1 MFSRKPDRP
10 AIAALSGRCYE
21 LRMRY
26 RKVLLG
32 VLSVFLMTSSFGQD
46 QTDEG
51 QKKSGFFD
59 SLFGKKKSNPNATD
73 LSSLSTEQLNGGLKA
88 ALEKGLRAAVDTLGR
103 TNGFLTNMAVRIA
116 MPEQMRTVE
125 TTLRK
130 LHQDALVDEF
140 ETTMNRAAEK
150 AVPAGTEVLLNSLKQ
165 MSVENAAGLL
175 TSKSQTAITEYFRR
189 TSTNELATKF
199 LPIVQEATA
208 QTGVTAT
215 YKSLTAK
222 ANSMLG
228 GFSSFLPKSSAF
240 DVDEYVTNKSLDG
253 LFTMIGDEEKR
264 IRENPQARTTE
275 LLQKVFGAI
284 KK

>member
-1 MFSRKPDRP
+1 MMT
-10 AIAALSGRCYE
+10 RCYQWS
-21 LRMRY
+21 MRCQA
-26 RKVLLG
+26 
-32 VLSVFLMTSSFGQD
+32 VFLGFLSLFVVASSFSQD
-46 QTDEG
+46 QTDG
-51 QKKSGFFD
+51 GKKKSGFFD
-59 SLFGKKKSNPNATD
+59 SLFGRKKSGSNSGD
-73 LSSLSTEQLNGGLKA
+73 LASLSTDQLNGGLKE
-88 ALEKGLRAAVDTLGR
+88 ALEKGLRSAVNSLGR
-103 TNGFLTNMAVRIA
+103 TNGFLTNMAVRIR
-116 MPEQMRTVE
+116 MPEQLHTVE

-165 MSVENAAGLL
+165 MSVEDAAGLL
-175 TSKSQTAITEYFRR
+175 TSKSQTAITDYFRR

-199 LPIVQEATA
+199 LPIVQDATS
-208 QTGVTAT
+208 QTGVTST
-215 YKSLTAK
+215 YKNLMSK
-222 ANSMLG
+222 VNSTLG
-228 GFSSFLPKSSAF
+228 GFSSFLPKTSSF

-264 IRENPQARTTE
+264 IRENPAARTTE

>member
-1 MFSRKPDRP
+1 
-10 AIAALSGRCYE
+10 
-21 LRMRY
+21 MRY
-26 RKVLLG
+26 RVVFAGLLSLL
-32 VLSVFLMTSSFGQD
+32 VVTSSFGQD
-46 QTDEG
+46 RTDEG
-51 QKKSGFFD
+51 KKKSSFFD
-59 SLFGKKKSNPNATD
+59 SLFGRKKSSSKTAD
-73 LSSLSTEQLNGGLKA
+73 LSSLSTEQLTGGVKG
-88 ALEKGLRAAVDTLGR
+88 ALEKGLRAAVDALGK
-103 TNGFLTNMAVRIA
+103 TNGFLTNMAVRIQ
-116 MPEQMRTVE
+116 MPEKMRTVE

-140 ETTMNRAAEK
+140 ETAMNRAAEK

-165 MSVENAAGLL
+165 MSVEDAAGLL
-175 TSKSQTAITEYFRR
+175 TSKSQTAITDYFRR

-199 LPIVQEATA
+199 LPIVQEATS

-215 YKSLTAK
+215 YKNLMAK
-222 ANSMLG
+222 ANSTLG

-284 KK
+284 KR

>member
-1 MFSRKPDRP
+1 
-10 AIAALSGRCYE
+10 
-21 LRMRY
+21 MRY
-26 RKVLLG
+26 RTVLLG
-32 VLSVFLMTSSFGQD
+32 VLSFCLIGSSFAED

-51 QKKSGFFD
+51 KKKSGFFD
-59 SLFGKKKSNPNATD
+59 SLFGRKKSSASNTD
-73 LSSLSTEQLNGGLKA
+73 LSSLSSEQLTGGLKDA
-88 ALEKGLRAAVDTLGR
+88 IEKGLRTAVDVLGK
-103 TNGFLTNMAVRIA
+103 TNGFLTNVAVRIR
-116 MPEQMRTVE
+116 MPEQLRTAE

-140 ETTMNRAAEK
+140 EMTMNRAAEK

-165 MSVENAAGLL
+165 MSVEDAAGLL
-175 TSKSQTAITEYFRR
+175 TSKSQTAITDYFRR
-189 TSTNELATKF
+189 TGTNELATKF
-199 LPIVQEATA
+199 LPIVQEATS

-215 YKSLTAK
+215 YKNLMAK
-222 ANSMLG
+222 ANSTLG
-228 GFSSFLPKSSAF
+228 GFSSFLPKISNF